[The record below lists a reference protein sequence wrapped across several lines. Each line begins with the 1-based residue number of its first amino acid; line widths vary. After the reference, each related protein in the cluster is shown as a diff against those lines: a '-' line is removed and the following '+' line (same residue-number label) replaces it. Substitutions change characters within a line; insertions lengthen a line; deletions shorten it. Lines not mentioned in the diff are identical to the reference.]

1 MWKQLKLST
10 KVIVIVVSTVILIL
24 ASLSFLIIQKSTNTL
39 SQQINKNTYYFSFS
53 LYKLS

>member
-24 ASLSFLIIQKSTNTL
+24 ASLSFLIV
-39 SQQINKNTYYFSFS
+39 
-53 LYKLS
+53 

>member
-24 ASLSFLIIQKSTNTL
+24 ASLSFLII
-39 SQQINKNTYYFSFS
+39 
-53 LYKLS
+53 

>member
-24 ASLSFLIIQKSTNTL
+24 ASLSFFNYTKIYKYPVSTD
-39 SQQINKNTYYFSFS
+39 
-53 LYKLS
+53 